1 MQYRIRQPATS
12 AKENTGNSWDLPL
25 NLQICLKC
33 EALNPKTAT
42 HCHKCGHPLLSLM
55 KYSFRLY
62 EKGPKAKVRDNWG
75 LPLNLQACPQ
85 CEALNSKMAAVC
97 AKCGHSLP
105 APETATGAT
114 AASATTATATNDNLE
129 QEIPDMR
136 DSASA
141 TAAATAL
148 ASSGAASAPDRPA
161 LRLSN
166 ATSSPGVSI
175 QQKLRPLGWLAVLA
189 LAVAGMAFFL
199 APSSFQPRP
208 AISYPAKASDKN
220 LAPPVTAAPPSTP
233 QPVAVEK
240 QAQTGPPTDRL
251 AETALTVP
259 EPTPLVPP
267 LEEGTTA
274 INKSMHKKSTQAG
287 TAQARLNQATVEPAT
302 SSTPASTSGAQKTP
316 PAATTDIRCSE
327 AAQAL
332 SLCNLNELQGR

>member
-12 AKENTGNSWDLPL
+12 AKENTRNSWDLPL

-55 KYSFRLY
+55 KYSFHLY
-62 EKGPKAKVRDNWG
+62 ERGPKAKVRDNWG
-75 LPLNLQACPQ
+75 LPLNLQVCSQ
-85 CEALNSKMAAVC
+85 CEALNSKTATVC
-97 AKCGHSLP
+97 IKCGHSLQ

-114 AASATTATATNDNLE
+114 AASATTATAANDKLE
-129 QEIPDMR
+129 QKIPDMR

-148 ASSGAASAPDRPA
+148 ASSGAASTPDRPA

-166 ATSSPGVSI
+166 APSSSDVPVK
-175 QQKLRPLGWLAVLA
+175 QKLRPLGWLAVLA
-189 LAVAGMAFFL
+189 LAIAGVAFFL
-199 APSSFQPRP
+199 APSSFQPLP
-208 AISYPAKASDKN
+208 AISYPAKAPDKN

-233 QPVAVEK
+233 QPVAVGK
-240 QAQTGPPTDRL
+240 QDQTGPPNDRL

-259 EPTPLVPP
+259 EPTPLIPP
-267 LEEGTTA
+267 LEEETTT
-274 INKSMHKKSTQAG
+274 INKSTHKKSTQAG
-287 TAQARLNQATVEPAT
+287 TERARISQATVESAT
-302 SSTPASTSGAQKTP
+302 SNTPTPVAQKTP
-316 PAATTDIRCSE
+316 PAATPDMRCSE